1 MGNSEKRV
9 RSDYYE
15 LVKSKDEAELY
26 FKINPPVIP
35 SVSDFEALA
44 KVDMEDQATLEKLR
58 SRQSNPTSSRKL
70 LNPFLKQHADLY
82 NHHKGVIEV
91 YTQKNLN
98 RLHDVMSDA
107 EWRSDPD
114 VEWRGDPENPDAP
127 PEPLLRVTEPKK

>member
-1 MGNSEKRV
+1 MWGV
-9 RSDYYE
+9 
-15 LVKSKDEAELY
+15 
-26 FKINPPVIP
+26 
-35 SVSDFEALA
+35 VS
-44 KVDMEDQATLEKLR
+44 R
-58 SRQSNPTSSRKL
+58 SSRLHIQQEL
-70 LNPFLKQHADLY
+70 LNPFLKQHADFY
-82 NHHKGVIEV
+82 NHHKGVIEE